1 MGFAQTTQGSPR
13 ATLYQPPSKPTAL
26 TGQMT
31 SMVDALLAQ
40 QDNSFK
46 VAKFSELTPSQ
57 MEELTNAEGMAAFKQ
72 VTINSKIEELVNA
85 ERAKQAKKAERRAV
99 KEAKREE
106 ARRREMAAQGLTQNK
121 LSKRAR
127 KALENL

>member
-1 MGFAQTTQGSPR
+1 MS
-13 ATLYQPPSKPTAL
+13 
-26 TGQMT
+26 

-85 ERAKQAKKAERRAV
+85 ERAKQAKKAERRAA

-106 ARRREMAAQGLTQNK
+106 ARRRELAAQGLTQNK
-121 LSKRAR
+121 LSKKAR
-127 KALENL
+127 KALEGLE